1 MLRMLDWS
9 GKDETCE
16 QVKKLLK
23 KYPDRI
29 PVICTKA
36 AKTSLPEIEKK
47 KFLVPA
53 TMLCGEFKFIIHKHI
68 AATGSPK
75 ESMGPDQTLYLLMN
89 NSKKS
94 VKASQF
100 MSEVYAAHK
109 AKDGY
114 LYIHYSAEATLG

>member
-1 MLRMLDWS
+1 MFDWG

-53 TMLCGEFKFIIHKHI
+53 NMLCGEFKYIIHKHI
-68 AATGSPK
+68 AEAQQSGLA
-75 ESMGPDQTLYLLMN
+75 PDQTLYLLLN

-94 VKASQF
+94 AKTSEF
-100 MSEVYAAHK
+100 MSQVYATHR